1 MNEQA
6 LNAKFNKL
14 LNKLFNEDSW
24 EIRAEAARNL
34 GLLRDGRAIN
44 LLVRRL
50 KTEENYVVINRII
63 EAMGRIGDARA
74 TMSIID
80 YLKLELDKEE
90 PDKKRLFFIIESLLK
105 LGDKRALTHLGILH
119 DSCEEDIKSLTEE
132 ALNCID
138 INWRENIM
146 KYDDKEKTIEMK

>member
-80 YLKLELDKEE
+80 YLKVELDKEE

>member
-105 LGDKRALTHLGILH
+105 LGDKRALTHLGILR

-132 ALNCID
+132 TLNCID
-138 INWRENIM
+138 PNWKENL
-146 KYDDKEKTIEMK
+146 KKN